1 MEWKKPYGEIEL
13 VPHSDQRGS
22 LFEVIR
28 FRDFNIPEG
37 GQIYTFTINPGF
49 RRGDHYHHKKEEW
62 FTCVQGKAVVLLSTV
77 DGSFNKVIE
86 LSADSP
92 KLIYAPAET
101 THALLN
107 RESEVAVIV
116 SYGTVQH
123 NDDDPDTYYLK
134 ACEKEFEDNL

>member
-1 MEWKKPYGEIEL
+1 MQWKKPYDEIEL
-13 VPHSDQRGS
+13 VPHSDPRGS

-37 GQIYTFTINPGF
+37 GQVYTFTINPGY
-49 RRGDHYHHKKEEW
+49 RRGDHYHLKKEEW
-62 FTCVQGKAVVLLSTV
+62 FTCAQGEAVVLLSTV
-77 DGSFNKVIE
+77 DGSFNKIIE
-86 LSADSP
+86 LSAEHP
-92 KLIYAPAET
+92 KLIYAPAGT

-107 RESEVAVIV
+107 KKTEVAVII

-134 ACEKEFEDNL
+134 ACENIYQ